1 MTSLIAKMAGPK
13 PSPQESDAATNAKRH
28 LTMPRVET
36 GETLAARLLVARQ
49 ADTEPARGKTDL
61 LLQGLVDRLPKP
73 DASWSLEDRAKWLRT
88 AALVFDLVY
97 KGEDGERREISVGL
111 AKQDA

>member
-1 MTSLIAKMAGPK
+1 MTSLISKMAGPK
-13 PSPQESDAATNAKRH
+13 PSPQEADANNAKSR

-49 ADTEPARGKTDL
+49 AESPEPPRGKTDL
-61 LLQGLVDRLPKP
+61 LLQGLVDRLPKQ
-73 DASWSLEDRAKWLRT
+73 DALWSLEDRAKWLRT

-97 KGEDGERREISVGL
+97 KGSDGERREISVGL
-111 AKQDA
+111 ARPEA